1 MMSDGF
7 YSSLAPNPDFTA
19 LSSGASFTPLPDDW
33 SVCVTD
39 IVNST
44 AQVTDGRY
52 KAVNMVGAS
61 IIATVMNAVQGEPFP
76 YVFSGDGASFAV
88 SPRHAD
94 RIHNELALLRRW
106 VESEFDMQL
115 RAAMLSIADIRSA
128 RRDVRVA
135 RYAPSDGVDYAM
147 FAGGGVAWAETRM
160 KAGAIEILPAETLG
174 MPDLTGLS
182 CRWSNVKAR
191 NGTILSLV
199 ILPLGDEGGFAR
211 IADQIIRISQRLN
224 RGGHP
229 VPSIGPNLQYP
240 PPGLALEA
248 HTMSNRMPFVL
259 RKLLLRFRTL
269 FSYSLFRFR
278 IRLGRFD
285 PVHYRAAIHRNAD
298 YRKYDDGLKMT
309 LDCDAT
315 TRDRILSLLHQA
327 QKDGIVRYGHHEQD
341 EAMVT
346 CIVPS
351 AVREDHVHF
360 VDGAGGGY
368 TAAAARMKNR
378 AV

>member
-1 MMSDGF
+1 MSDGF